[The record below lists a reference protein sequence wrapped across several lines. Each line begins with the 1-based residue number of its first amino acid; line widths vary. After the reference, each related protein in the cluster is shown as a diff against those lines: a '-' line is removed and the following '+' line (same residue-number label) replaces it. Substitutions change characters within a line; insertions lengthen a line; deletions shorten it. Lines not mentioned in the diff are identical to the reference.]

1 MKVLQ
6 LLSTSTGSKILVA
19 LTGLAMVGFLA
30 GHLAGNLLVLFGPD
44 TYNQYSHALISNP
57 LLVPVEIGLIAI
69 LVMHMGTAIGVVLG
83 GRRARPERY
92 AKKTWAGGPS
102 RKTVS
107 SSTMIV
113 TGLIILGFLILHL
126 RTFKFGP
133 WYTDPVTGYRD
144 LYTLMVE
151 VFQNPFYVAFY
162 VVCMV
167 LVGMH
172 LRHGISSAFQSLGLM
187 PRSWTARILRAGAT
201 LAIVVGAGFALLPVC
216 VYLFLS

>member
-44 TYNQYSHALISNP
+44 TYNEYSHALISNP
-57 LLVPVEIGLIAI
+57 LLVPVEIGLVAI
-69 LVMHMGTAIGVVLG
+69 LVMHMGTAIRVVFG
-83 GRRARPERY
+83 GRKARPERY
-92 AKKTWAGGPS
+92 AVKKWAGGPS
-102 RKTVS
+102 RKTA
-107 SSTMIV
+107 SSTSMIV
-113 TGLIILGFLILHL
+113 TGLIILGFLLLHL
-126 RTFKFGP
+126 RTFKYGP

-151 VFQNPFYVAFY
+151 VFQNPFYVLFY
-162 VVCMV
+162 IVCMV

-172 LRHGISSAFQSLGLM
+172 LRHGISSSFQSLGLM
-187 PRSWTARILRAGAT
+187 PRTWAARILRAGAT
-201 LAIVVGAGFALLPVC
+201 LAVIVGVGFALIPVYI
-216 VYLFLS
+216 YLFAL

>member
-44 TYNQYSHALISNP
+44 TYNEYSHALISNP

-69 LVMHMGTAIGVVLG
+69 LVMHMGTAISVFLG
-83 GRRARPERY
+83 GKRARPEGY
-92 AKKTWAGGPS
+92 AKKKWAGGPS
-102 RKTVS
+102 RKTL
-107 SSTMIV
+107 SSTTMIA
-113 TGLIILGFLILHL
+113 TGLIILGFLLLHL
-126 RTFKFGP
+126 KTFKYGP
-133 WYTDPVTGYRD
+133 WYTDPETGYRD

-151 VFQNPFYVAFY
+151 VFHNPFYVAFY

-187 PRSWTARILRAGAT
+187 PRTWTARILRAGAT